1 MSDFP
6 QFENPVALSATRSWV
21 AEFESFD
28 QRKGSVYYFV
38 TVYGGAKG
46 EKSFFIEVDLSL
58 HYNSSDAERD
68 SEIGSR
74 LQAGAKKGHANTKYE
89 GSMLW
94 KLSRG
99 ESGEL

>member
-6 QFENPVALSATRSWV
+6 QFETPVPLSATETWV

-28 QRKGSVYYFV
+28 QRKDSVYYYV

-68 SEIGSR
+68 SEIQSR
-74 LQAGAKKGHANTKYE
+74 LQAGAKKGRANTKYE
-89 GSMLW
+89 GSMIW
-94 KLSRG
+94 QMTRG
-99 ESGEL
+99 QSDD